1 VPYSLRKLRRIL
13 AHYGCWEDTARG
25 KGSHTMFLRKMDKGV
40 FSYPIPKQK
49 KEDEI
54 LDCYVSGVRKKF
66 KLAKKDGVSDEEFYS
81 HE

>member
-1 VPYSLRKLRRIL
+1 MPYTLRKLRRIL
-13 AHYGCWEDTARG
+13 AHYNCWEETARG
-25 KGSHTMFLRKMDKGV
+25 KGSHTLFMREIDGSV

-66 KLAKKDGVSDEEFYS
+66 KLSKKDGVSDNEFFC